1 MQPGTYNA
9 VPVPTSTTRLDVA
22 RPSLPNPTTIR
33 RSSIDIGTNS
43 VKVLVADVHGT
54 QIDPVWEFGEQTRLG
69 RGFYE
74 THRLQ
79 PGAIKLTAETVA
91 RFVKEAQGLGAT
103 SVRALATS
111 AARDAVNADDLR
123 QAVRDLAG
131 IEIEII
137 SGTAEAEL
145 SFAGLRSRN
154 TITGPVLAL
163 DVGGGSTEFM
173 LGGPDGLAFRQSI
186 ALGSVRL
193 HEKFQP
199 PSTPSRD
206 DLATVRRWIGDQLQ
220 TAAHDTLAEKIRNQ
234 NPTLA
239 IGVGGTTAILALIS
253 HRHADFDT
261 GLIEST
267 VFTRETLTELVEM
280 LWSMPLAAR
289 QELPGLPPNRAD
301 VILFGSAIYEAVLA
315 AFQIPTLGISMRGLR
330 YGALVE

>member
-1 MQPGTYNA
+1 MQQGTANA
-9 VPVPTSTTRLDVA
+9 VTVTPPTTRSGIG
-22 RPSLPNPTTIR
+22 RPSHPNPTSVR
-33 RSSIDIGTNS
+33 RASIDIGTNS

-79 PGAIKLTAETVA
+79 TGSIKLTAETVA
-91 RFVKEAQGLGAT
+91 RYVKEAFALGAS

-123 QAVRDLAG
+123 HAVRDLAG

-173 LGGPDGLAFRQSI
+173 LGGPGGLAFRQSI

-199 PSTPSRD
+199 PSAPTPG
-206 DLATVRRWIGDQLQ
+206 DLSTVRRWIGDQLLAETQ
-220 TAAHDTLAEKIRNQ
+220 ATLAHQIRDQ
-234 NPTLA
+234 NPTIA

-267 VFTRETLTELVEM
+267 VFTRETLTGLVEL

-301 VILFGSAIYEAVLA
+301 VILFGSAIYEAVLT